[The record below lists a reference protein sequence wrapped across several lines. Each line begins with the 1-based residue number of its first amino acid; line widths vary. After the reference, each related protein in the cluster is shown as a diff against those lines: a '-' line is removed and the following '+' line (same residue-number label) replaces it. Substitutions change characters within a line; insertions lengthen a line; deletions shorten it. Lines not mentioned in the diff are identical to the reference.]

1 MESPLL
7 LAFADAATSSDAWW
21 TWAQHELPR
30 LFTQLDGFLIDL
42 VHAVGPWTY
51 LVLFLIVFCET
62 GLVVTPF
69 LPGDSLLFAAGAV
82 CAVPQSPVRVELMAP
97 LLFIAALLGD
107 NLNYHLGR
115 FVGPRA
121 FNGRIRL
128 LNPTHLDK
136 TRRFFE
142 KHGGK
147 AVVLARF
154 VPIVRTFAPFVAG
167 IGAMRYRTFL
177 GFCVLGALLWVGLF
191 LSAGWAFGN
200 MPWVKANFS
209 KVVMAIIV
217 LSLLPIAI
225 EWWKHRAEA
234 RRRASVGGGAA

>member
-1 MESPLL
+1 MLIAL
-7 LAFADAATSSDAWW
+7 TDAASSSDGWW
-21 TWAQHELPR
+21 PWVQHELPR
-30 LFTQLDGFLIDL
+30 LFTQLDGFLLDL
-42 VHAVGPWTY
+42 VRAVGPWTY

-82 CAVPQSPVRVELMAP
+82 CAVPESPVRVEVMAP
-97 LLFIAALLGD
+97 LLFGAALLGD
-107 NLNYHLGR
+107 NLNYRLGR

-121 FNGRIRL
+121 FSGRIRF
-128 LNPTHLDK
+128 LNPAHLEKTH
-136 TRRFFE
+136 RFFE

-167 IGAMRYRTFL
+167 IGTMRFRTFL
-177 GFCVLGALLWVGLF
+177 GFCVLGATLWVGLF
-191 LSAGWAFGN
+191 LTAGWVFGN

-217 LSLLPIAI
+217 LSLLPIAV
-225 EWWKHRAEA
+225 EWWKHRREA
-234 RRRASVGGGAA
+234 RRGVTGSGADS